1 MPGKSPAPAVA
12 RHERGCA
19 ARNKL
24 IAAGLKIYSE
34 VGYAGASTRRL
45 AAAAGV
51 NIAAIPYYFGGKEG
65 LYLAVI
71 DHIVDYYQENLGAGL
86 QRIRQTLYAPET
98 TPKER
103 YALLD
108 AYMRLLVHSILRE
121 SKESIQIS
129 RIYVR
134 EQLDPTSAFNRLY
147 DGFVRDMRQTLEAL
161 VAAILEMDGRSPEV
175 KLIAETLLG
184 QVAIFKSS
192 RVTVLHNLGWEN
204 YGEERMA
211 DIERI
216 VIFNVHALMQAHRK
230 KDTVV

>member
-1 MPGKSPAPAVA
+1 MPTKSPAPAGA

-34 VGYAGASTRRL
+34 VGYEGASTRRL
-45 AAAAGV
+45 AATAGV

-71 DHIVDYYQENLGAGL
+71 DHIVDYYQKNLGAGL
-86 QRIRQTLYAPET
+86 LRIRQALHDPKT
-98 TPKER
+98 TPEER
-103 YALLD
+103 SALLD

-121 SKESIQIS
+121 SKESFQIS
-129 RIYVR
+129 RIYIR

-147 DGFVRDMRQTLEAL
+147 EGFVRDMRQTLEAL
-161 VAAILEMDGRSPEV
+161 VAAILEMDVHSSQV
-175 KLIAETLLG
+175 KLISETLLG

-192 RVTVLHNLGWEN
+192 RVTVLHNLGWEK

-216 VIFNVHALMQAHRK
+216 ITFNVHALMQAYRK